1 MINKDRYEELFSRAS
16 SGEPLP
22 DGLTEEEIEIYK
34 SFKYNDIEK
43 LKRVFALLEVNLC
56 ETSKNKVNNSKE
68 IKVYYRI
75 SNLEA
80 SISKNKIP
88 NATKKNCLNNC
99 IKEFGIENITLI
111 ADKVNNE
118 TYEYLKSLKLKIIK
132 VYNGSGAG
140 TFRDA
145 LNLAIK
151 ENEDNDYVYLLEDDF
166 LHLPGSS
173 KLLKEGI

>member
-75 SNLEA
+75 SN
-80 SISKNKIP
+80 SIWRGSRTKTT
-88 NATKKNCLNNC
+88 NAYYRCS
-99 IKEFGIENITLI
+99 F
-111 ADKVNNE
+111 NE
-118 TYEYLKSLKLKIIK
+118 
-132 VYNGSGAG
+132 
-140 TFRDA
+140 
-145 LNLAIK
+145 
-151 ENEDNDYVYLLEDDF
+151 
-166 LHLPGSS
+166 
-173 KLLKEGI
+173 